1 MEEIEEIKKV
11 CGEKERGKVL
21 WVKLK
26 LEEVLLEG
34 GRPDPKHTAE
44 LIKSM
49 LKEGGL

>member
-1 MEEIEEIKKV
+1 MEEIEEIKKA

-44 LIKSM
+44 LIMSM